1 MKAKGIFAV
10 KSWEEKAYEQ
20 ISSEMKMSK
29 ASVEYAV
36 IGEINGKA
44 LVEYLMFYKYV
55 DATDQHKSS
64 AMYIGLMRFVGSVQG
79 KEGSFVIEDHG
90 TFENGVASSTLH
102 VVEGSGMEALKG
114 MEGTGRYGAN
124 QTEIQIELEYN
135 LPSSSAAGG
144 PH

>member
-64 AMYIGLMRFVGSVQG
+64 AMYIGLMRFLGSVLG
-79 KEGSFVIEDHG
+79 KQGSFVIEDHG

-102 VVEGSGMEALKG
+102 IVDGSGMEALKG
-114 MEGTGRYGAN
+114 IKGNGRYGAN
-124 QTEIQIELEYN
+124 QNEIHFELDYT
-135 LPSSSAAGG
+135 LPSDTGSAG
-144 PH
+144 PQ